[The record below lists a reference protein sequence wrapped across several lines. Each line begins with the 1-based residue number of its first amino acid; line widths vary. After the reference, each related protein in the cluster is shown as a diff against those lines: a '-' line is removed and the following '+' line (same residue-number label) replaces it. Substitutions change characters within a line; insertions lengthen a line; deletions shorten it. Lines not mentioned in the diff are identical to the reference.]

1 MKSKA
6 EITCVY
12 SSERASKSIA
22 KAVSPDNLQA
32 PPEMKISTEAVGKSV
47 KTKIEFD
54 GRIETFL
61 STLDDLLACTQAA
74 ESILS

>member
-1 MKSKA
+1 MKYKA

-12 SSERASKSIA
+12 GSERASKSIA
-22 KAVSPDNLQA
+22 EAVSPDNLQA
-32 PPEMKISTEAVGKSV
+32 PPGMKISTEAVGKRV

-54 GRIETFL
+54 GRIETLL